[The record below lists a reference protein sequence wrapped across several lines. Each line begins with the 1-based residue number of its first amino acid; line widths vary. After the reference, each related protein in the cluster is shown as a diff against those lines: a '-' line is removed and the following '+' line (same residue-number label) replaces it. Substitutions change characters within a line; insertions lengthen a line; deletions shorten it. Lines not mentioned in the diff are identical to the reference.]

1 MRHHQK
7 KKTQGLFIS
16 RTPILRAPG
25 RVILHKRPFREE
37 IGHWD
42 FIRRGGVQMSRM
54 FLAPSRYVQGAG
66 AIAEIGI
73 HAARMGTKA
82 LFAGGK
88 TALNVCGS
96 VVETSLEDNK
106 IACHKELFRG
116 ECSDKEISR
125 LAGVARANGADLII
139 AAGGG
144 KVIDTG
150 KVVGHEMKIPV
161 IIAPTI
167 AATDA
172 PCSALSVIY
181 SEHGVFERYLVLQKN
196 PDCVLVDTT
205 LVANAPVE
213 LLVSGM
219 GDALAT
225 YWEADTCAKSC
236 KPNALTGACPPTL
249 SSLALARLCYDT
261 LLEYGLQAKLAV
273 EKKSVT
279 PAVEAVVEANTLLSG
294 LGFESGGL
302 AGAHAVHNGLT
313 VLEAARSRFHGQK
326 VAFGVVTQMVLEG
339 RPSKDMEQVLNFCL
353 SVGLPVCLEDLGV
366 SDPSREEIW
375 KVAEATTAA
384 GETIHST
391 WFPVTAEMVESAIW
405 AADALGKNVR
415 RGLRGC

>member
-1 MRHHQK
+1 
-7 KKTQGLFIS
+7 
-16 RTPILRAPG
+16 
-25 RVILHKRPFREE
+25 
-37 IGHWD
+37 
-42 FIRRGGVQMSRM
+42 MSRM

-66 AIAEIGI
+66 AIAEIGV
-73 HAARMGTKA
+73 HAAGMGAKA
-82 LFAGGK
+82 LFTGGK
-88 TALNVCGS
+88 TALEVCGS
-96 VVETSLEDNK
+96 TVEASLKDNK
-106 IACHKELFRG
+106 VACHKTVFNG
-116 ECSDKEISR
+116 ECSDKEINR
-125 LAGVARANGADLII
+125 LVSLAKANGADLVI

-150 KVVGHEMKIPV
+150 KAVAHEIKIPV
-161 IIAPTI
+161 IIVPTI

-181 SEHGVFERYLVLQKN
+181 SEHGVFDRYLLLPRN
-196 PDCVLVDTT
+196 PDCVLVDTI

-261 LLEYGLQAKLAV
+261 LLEFGLRAKLAV
-273 EKKSVT
+273 ERKSVT
-279 PAVEAVVEANTLLSG
+279 PAVEAIVEANTLLSG

-313 VLEAARSRFHGQK
+313 VLEASHDKFHGQK

-339 RPSKDMEQVLNFCL
+339 RPSKDLDRVLNFCL
-353 SVGLPVCLEDLGV
+353 SVGLPVCLEDLGL
-366 SDPSREEIW
+366 SGPSREDIR
-375 KVAEATTAA
+375 KVAEATTAD
-384 GETIHST
+384 GETIHAT

-405 AADALGKNVR
+405 TADALGKQR
-415 RGLRGC
+415 KKSASQHLDA

>member
-1 MRHHQK
+1 M
-7 KKTQGLFIS
+7 TQE
-16 RTPILRAPG
+16 R
-25 RVILHKRPFREE
+25 
-37 IGHWD
+37 
-42 FIRRGGVQMSRM
+42 VQMSRM
-54 FLAPSRYVQGAG
+54 FLSPSRYVQGAG
-66 AIAEIGI
+66 AIAEIGV
-73 HAARMGTKA
+73 HAARLGAKA
-82 LFAGGK
+82 LFIGGK
-88 TALNVCGS
+88 TALDVCGS
-96 VVETSLEDNK
+96 MVVAGLKDNNVG
-106 IACHKELFRG
+106 CHTEVFNG
-116 ECSDKEISR
+116 ECSDKEINR
-125 LAGVARANGADLII
+125 LVSLARAKGADLVI
-139 AAGGG
+139 ASGGG
-144 KVIDTG
+144 KAIDTG
-150 KVVGHEMKIPV
+150 KAMGHEMKSPV
-161 IIAPTI
+161 IVAPTI

-172 PCSALSVIY
+172 PCSAVSVIY
-181 SEHGVFERYLVLQKN
+181 SEHGVFQRYLVLPKN

-273 EKKSVT
+273 ERKSVT

-302 AGAHAVHNGLT
+302 AAAHAVHNGLT
-313 VLEAARSRFHGQK
+313 VLEASHAKFHGQK

-339 RPSKDMEQVLNFCL
+339 RPSRDLDQILNFCL

-366 SDPSREEIW
+366 CDPSREDIRR
-375 KVAEATTAA
+375 VAEATTAE

-391 WFPVTAEMVESAIW
+391 WFPVSAEMVESAIW
-405 AADALGKNVR
+405 AADALGKER
-415 RGLRGC
+415 KRQAS

>member
-1 MRHHQK
+1 
-7 KKTQGLFIS
+7 
-16 RTPILRAPG
+16 
-25 RVILHKRPFREE
+25 
-37 IGHWD
+37 
-42 FIRRGGVQMSRM
+42 MSRM

-82 LFAGGK
+82 LFTGGK
-88 TALNVCGS
+88 TALKVCGS
-96 VVETSLEDNK
+96 MVEASLKDNK
-106 IACHKELFRG
+106 VGCHKEEFNG

-125 LAGVARANGADLII
+125 LVSVAKANGADLVI

-150 KVVGHEMKIPV
+150 KVMGHEMKIPV

-181 SEHGVFERYLVLQKN
+181 SEHGVFERYLVLPKN
-196 PDCVLVDTT
+196 PDCVLVDTI

-249 SSLALARLCYDT
+249 SSLHWLDSAMTRCW
-261 LLEYGLQAKLAV
+261 
-273 EKKSVT
+273 
-279 PAVEAVVEANTLLSG
+279 NTASR
-294 LGFESGGL
+294 
-302 AGAHAVHNGLT
+302 
-313 VLEAARSRFHGQK
+313 RSW
-326 VAFGVVTQMVLEG
+326 L
-339 RPSKDMEQVLNFCL
+339 
-353 SVGLPVCLEDLGV
+353 
-366 SDPSREEIW
+366 W
-375 KVAEATTAA
+375 KRN
-384 GETIHST
+384 
-391 WFPVTAEMVESAIW
+391 P
-405 AADALGKNVR
+405 
-415 RGLRGC
+415 

>member
-1 MRHHQK
+1 
-7 KKTQGLFIS
+7 
-16 RTPILRAPG
+16 
-25 RVILHKRPFREE
+25 
-37 IGHWD
+37 
-42 FIRRGGVQMSRM
+42 MSRM

-66 AIAEIGI
+66 AIAEIGV
-73 HAARMGTKA
+73 HAARMGSKA
-82 LFAGGK
+82 LFTGGK
-88 TALNVCGS
+88 TALSVCGS
-96 VVETSLEDNK
+96 MVEASLRDNK
-106 IACHKELFRG
+106 VGCHKEVFNG
-116 ECSDKEISR
+116 ECSDKEIMR
-125 LAGVARANGADLII
+125 LVRVAKANAADIVI

-150 KVVGHEMKIPV
+150 KVIGHEMKIPV

-181 SEHGVFERYLVLQKN
+181 SEHGVFERYLVLSKN
-196 PDCVLVDTT
+196 PDCVLVDTI
-205 LVANAPVE
+205 LVANAPVA

-279 PAVEAVVEANTLLSG
+279 PAVEAIVEANTLLSG

-302 AGAHAVHNGLT
+302 AGAHALHNGLT
-313 VLEAARSRFHGQK
+313 VLEASHDKFHGQK
-326 VAFGVVTQMVLEG
+326 VAFGVLTQMVLEG
-339 RPSKDMEQVLNFCL
+339 RPSKDVDQVLNFCL
-353 SVGLPVCLEDLGV
+353 SVGLPVCLEDLGI
-366 SDPSREEIW
+366 SGPSREDIR
-375 KVAEATTAA
+375 KVAEATTAE
-384 GETIHST
+384 GETIHAT

-405 AADALGKNVR
+405 TADAWGQVLK
-415 RGLRGC
+415 

>member
-1 MRHHQK
+1 
-7 KKTQGLFIS
+7 
-16 RTPILRAPG
+16 
-25 RVILHKRPFREE
+25 
-37 IGHWD
+37 
-42 FIRRGGVQMSRM
+42 MSRM
-54 FLAPSRYVQGAG
+54 LLAPSRYVQGAG
-66 AIAEIGI
+66 AINEIGI

-82 LFAGGK
+82 LFTGGK
-88 TALNVCGS
+88 TALSVCGS
-96 VVETSLEDNK
+96 TVEASLKDNNVG
-106 IACHKELFRG
+106 CHREVFNG
-116 ECSDKEISR
+116 ECSDTEIKR
-125 LAGVARANGADLII
+125 LIGVAKANRADLII

-150 KVVGHEMKIPV
+150 KAVGYEMKLPV

-172 PCSALSVIY
+172 PCSALAVIY
-181 SEHGVFERYLVLQKN
+181 TEDGVFERYLVLPKN
-196 PDCVLVDTT
+196 PDCVLVDTAI
-205 LVANAPVE
+205 VANAPVD

-236 KPNALTGACPPTL
+236 KPNALTGSTPPTL
-249 SSLALARLCYDT
+249 SALALARLCYDT

-279 PAVEAVVEANTLLSG
+279 PAVEAIVEANTLLSG

-313 VLEAARSRFHGQK
+313 VLEASHGKFHGQK

-339 RPSKDMEQVLNFCL
+339 RQSRDVDQVLDFCL
-353 SVGLPVCLEDLGV
+353 SVDLPICLQDVGVTNPTREDI
-366 SDPSREEIW
+366 R
-375 KVAEATTAA
+375 KVAEATTAP

-391 WFPVTAEMVESAIW
+391 WFPVTADMVESAIW
-405 AADALGKNVR
+405 AADALGRDRKK
-415 RGLRGC
+415 

>member
-1 MRHHQK
+1 
-7 KKTQGLFIS
+7 
-16 RTPILRAPG
+16 
-25 RVILHKRPFREE
+25 
-37 IGHWD
+37 
-42 FIRRGGVQMSRM
+42 MSRI

-66 AIAEIGI
+66 AIAELGM

-82 LFAGGK
+82 LFTGGQ
-88 TALNVCGS
+88 TSLRVCGS
-96 VVETSLEDNK
+96 AVEASLKDHK
-106 IACHKELFRG
+106 VSCHKEVFTG
-116 ECSDKEISR
+116 ECSDKEIRR
-125 LAGVARANGADLII
+125 LVSIAKANRADLVI

-150 KVVGHEMKIPV
+150 KAVGHEMNIPV
-161 IIAPTI
+161 MVVPTI

-172 PCSALSVIY
+172 PCSALSVVY
-181 SEHGVFERYLVLQKN
+181 SEHGVFERYLILPKN

-205 LVANAPVE
+205 LVAKAPVE
-213 LLVSGM
+213 LLISGM

-279 PAVEAVVEANTLLSG
+279 PAVEAVVEANVLLSG

-313 VLEAARSRFHGQK
+313 VLEASHAKFHGQK
-326 VAFGVVTQMVLEG
+326 VAFGVITQMVLEG
-339 RPSKDMEQVLNFCL
+339 RPSKDVDQVLDFCL
-353 SVGLPVCLEDLGV
+353 SVGLPVCLKDLCIY
-366 SDPSREEIW
+366 DPSSDDIR
-375 KVAEATTAA
+375 KVAEATTAV
-384 GETIHST
+384 GETVHST
-391 WFPVTAEMVESAIW
+391 WFPVTVEMVESAIW
-405 AADALGKNVR
+405 AADALGTERKSR
-415 RGLRGC
+415 PCSSWAADK

>member
-1 MRHHQK
+1 
-7 KKTQGLFIS
+7 
-16 RTPILRAPG
+16 
-25 RVILHKRPFREE
+25 
-37 IGHWD
+37 
-42 FIRRGGVQMSRM
+42 M

-73 HAARMGTKA
+73 HAARMGANA
-82 LFAGGK
+82 LFTGGK

-96 VVETSLEDNK
+96 TVEASLKDNK
-106 IACHKELFRG
+106 VGFHKEEFNG
-116 ECSDKEISR
+116 ECSEKEISR
-125 LAGVARANGADLII
+125 LVSVATANGADLII

-150 KVVGHEMKIPV
+150 KVMAYEMKIPV
-161 IIAPTI
+161 IVAPTI

-181 SEHGVFERYLVLQKN
+181 SESGVFERYLVLPKN
-196 PDCVLVDTT
+196 PDCVLVDTI

-279 PAVEAVVEANTLLSG
+279 PAVEAIVEANTLLSG

-302 AGAHAVHNGLT
+302 AAAHAVHNGLT
-313 VLEAARSRFHGQK
+313 VLEASHDKFHGQK
-326 VAFGVVTQMVLEG
+326 VAFGVLTQMVLEG
-339 RPSKDMEQVLNFCL
+339 RPSKDVDQVLNFCL
-353 SVGLPVCLEDLGV
+353 SVGLPVCLEDLGL
-366 SDPSREEIW
+366 SDPSREDIR
-375 KVAEATTAA
+375 KVAEATTAE
-384 GETIHST
+384 GETIHAT

-405 AADALGKNVR
+405 AADALGRQRKK
-415 RGLRGC
+415 LRL

>member
-1 MRHHQK
+1 
-7 KKTQGLFIS
+7 
-16 RTPILRAPG
+16 
-25 RVILHKRPFREE
+25 
-37 IGHWD
+37 
-42 FIRRGGVQMSRM
+42 MSRM
-54 FLAPSRYVQGAG
+54 FMAPGRYVQGAG

-73 HAARMGTKA
+73 HAARMGTNA
-82 LFAGGK
+82 LFTGGK
-88 TALNVCGS
+88 TALNVCDS
-96 VVETSLEDNK
+96 IVEASLKDNK
-106 IACHKELFRG
+106 VGCRKELFNG

-125 LAGVARANGADLII
+125 LVSLAKASGADLVI

-150 KVVGHEMKIPV
+150 KVMAYEMKIPV

-181 SEHGVFERYLVLQKN
+181 SEHGVFERYLVLPKN
-196 PDCVLVDTT
+196 PDCVLVDTI

-249 SSLALARLCYDT
+249 SSLALAQLCYDT
-261 LLEYGLQAKLAV
+261 LLECGLQAKLAV

-279 PAVEAVVEANTLLSG
+279 PAVEAIVEANTLLSG

-302 AGAHAVHNGLT
+302 AGAHALHNGLT
-313 VLEAARSRFHGQK
+313 VLEASHGKFHGQK
-326 VAFGVVTQMVLEG
+326 VAFGVLTQMVLEG
-339 RPSKDMEQVLNFCL
+339 RPSRNVDQVLHFCL
-353 SVGLPVCLEDLGV
+353 SVGLPVCLEDLGI
-366 SDPSREEIW
+366 SGPSRDDIR
-375 KVAEATTAA
+375 KVAEATTAE
-384 GETIHST
+384 GETIHAT

-405 AADALGKNVR
+405 AADALGKER
-415 RGLRGC
+415 KGRWASQPLDR